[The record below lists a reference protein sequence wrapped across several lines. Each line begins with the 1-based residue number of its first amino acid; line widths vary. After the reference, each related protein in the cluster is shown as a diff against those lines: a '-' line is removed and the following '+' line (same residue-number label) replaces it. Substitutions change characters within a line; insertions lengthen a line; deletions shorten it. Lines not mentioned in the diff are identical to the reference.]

1 MKLRALPTP
10 GAGWRIEVRD
20 TGPGIAPELQ
30 AQVFEEF
37 FQVGNEERDRTQG
50 MGLGLSIVRRMA
62 ALLGHPLGLR
72 CTPGRGCCFHVQ
84 VPRVKLGEPGPR
96 HRLVDGAPDRAPV
109 LIALVLIVPDDDAPV
124 RHSLAALLS
133 RWGHRV
139 LEGGDAAEA
148 LQAWRH
154 AGQPRIDAAVVD
166 MRLRAGRTG
175 VEAIA
180 QLRESLGAE
189 LAALVVT
196 GDIAPQRLA
205 QLNDAGQ
212 TWLPKP
218 LMPARLR
225 SWLRALA

>member
-1 MKLRALPTP
+1 MKLRALPTI
-10 GAGWRIEVRD
+10 GAGWRSEVRD
-20 TGPGIAPELQ
+20 TGPDIAPELQ

-72 CTPGRGCCFHVQ
+72 CTPGRGCCLHVQ

-96 HRLVDGAPDRAPV
+96 QRLVDGAPDRA
-109 LIALVLIVPDDDAPV
+109 LVLIVPDDDTPV
-124 RHSLAALLS
+124 RHSLATLLS

-148 LQAWRH
+148 VQAWRH

-175 VEAIA
+175 AKA
-180 QLRESLGAE
+180 NARLRASLGAE